1 MCAQSRHRIGLRHD
15 MIPYSDA
22 LQQVLAACSPLPIED
37 VPLAQSLGRV
47 FAQDVFAQANLP
59 AFDNSAMDGF
69 ALASGNATLFS
80 GGEFAVVGSQ
90 AAGDGVAA
98 SNGEACEIM
107 TGASL
112 PTGLDSVVPV
122 EQIRCSRAMRK
133 AIRCA
138 FACWS
143 TCRLAHM
150 CVCVGRMLRR
160 VTA

>member
-1 MCAQSRHRIGLRHD
+1 

-112 PTGLDSVVPV
+112 PTGLD
-122 EQIRCSRAMRK
+122 
-133 AIRCA
+133 
-138 FACWS
+138 
-143 TCRLAHM
+143 
-150 CVCVGRMLRR
+150 
-160 VTA
+160 